1 MTGIKRN
8 ICDILIIVVL
18 LTLII
23 IRIVLHDKECSW
35 INAINFAGIIIAYAS
50 LFIEIYS
57 ENKTLE
63 KINFFVGISVLILIA
78 LAVVEVF
85 VILNM
90 IKISTLGNDLI
101 TLITLLISLPVK
113 FQKKIIVSILS

>member
-63 KINFFVGISVLILIA
+63 KRKFFVGISVLLLIA